1 MHTLTKTCKLP
12 DNPSVSR
19 VAFVAIIFSICTAFQ
34 VAFFE
39 PYGHAQNLNPA
50 GTAITASQLTDITP
64 QVLVSTTGFIYS
76 RASKLYT
83 GTMTVTNPGTNP
95 ITGPIAVSLNNL
107 SSGVTLSNASGQY
120 NGFPYVY
127 QNLSLLS
134 GGSISFPLQF
144 SNPSNALIGFSALIY
159 QVGPNAYLTT
169 ATPYQPQQNAASYEA
184 EPAGFTP
191 VFTEAVVRHG
201 SRGQSSFDG
210 TVYNMYL
217 KAAADGALT
226 PLGAQLGPD
235 VMTMMQANALL
246 DVGVAGITAPGY
258 GNLSQTGIME
268 EQQIAARL
276 LQRLPSYFA
285 QLPASNRQIVM
296 VNSGVNRVADS
307 AGFFAQSL
315 LTNNPSLGPLILKSA
330 PLTAYPSNKPV
341 AQAAGVNRFLLYFHK
356 LAAKTDLVNSASDPY
371 YQTYQDSL
379 TYQAYLKNANMVAK
393 VNSILT
399 DPDAAANA
407 RAVLEMLFTK
417 DFVDKID
424 NGTYTFTNSGSYIF
438 TTSDGSYSTTV
449 SGDGST
455 TVQSLS
461 DAANELYSFYAT
473 APAMQNELDN
483 MDFSKYIPAAQAS
496 VLSYLDDVQSFYQ
509 KGPGIAEDGSSTFR
523 MAQLLINDLFNE
535 VDAVAKGDFSH
546 GAKLRFT
553 HGEEIMP
560 LASILGLKNVFVQ
573 VPNASNYSYNTN
585 PWRGA
590 IVSPY
595 AANVQWDVYSN
606 GAGTLLVKM
615 LYNEKEADFK
625 ADCDQARYAPGSHYY
640 DYGRLTA
647 CYNHVSN

>member
-1 MHTLTKTCKLP
+1 MSTMIRTSQSSC
-12 DNPSVSR
+12 NPFIRKIVIVAVVFSV
-19 VAFVAIIFSICTAFQ
+19 CTALQ

-39 PYGHAQNLNPA
+39 PSGQAQDLT
-50 GTAITASQLTDITP
+50 GTAITTSQLADITP

-95 ITGPIAVSLNNL
+95 IAGPIAVSLNNL
-107 SSGVTLSNASGQY
+107 ASGVTLSNAGGQY

-127 QNLSLLS
+127 QNLSLS
-134 GGSISFPLQF
+134 PGASISFPMQF
-144 SNPSNALIGFSALIY
+144 SNPSNARIDFSALIY

-169 ATPYQPQQNAASYEA
+169 ATPYQPQQSTASYETA
-184 EPAGFTP
+184 PAGFTP

-201 SRGQSSFDG
+201 SRGLSSFDG
-210 TVYNMYL
+210 TVYNMYI

-226 PLGAQLGPD
+226 PLGVQLGPD
-235 VMTMMQANALL
+235 VMAMMKANALL
-246 DVGVAGITAPGY
+246 DVGIAGITAPGY

-276 LQRLPSYFA
+276 LQRLPSQFA
-285 QLPASNRQIVM
+285 QLPAGNRKIVM
-296 VNSGVNRVADS
+296 VNSGVNRAADS

-315 LTNNPSLGPLILKSA
+315 ATNNPSLGPLIVKSA

-356 LAAKTDLVNSASDPY
+356 LAAKTDLVSSLSDPY

-379 TYQAYLKNANMVAK
+379 TYQAYLKNANMVTK

-399 DPDAAANA
+399 APDATANA
-407 RAVLEMLFTK
+407 RNVLEGLFTQ
-417 DFVDKID
+417 DFVDKIAS
-424 NGTYTFTNSGSYIF
+424 GTYTFANAGSYTF
-438 TTSDGSYSTTV
+438 TSDDGGYSTTV

-461 DAANELYSFYAT
+461 DAANELYSLYAI
-473 APAMQNELDN
+473 APAMQHELN
-483 MDFSKYIPAAQAS
+483 GIDFSKYISPAQAS
-496 VLSYLDDVQSFYQ
+496 YLSYLDDVQSFYQ
-509 KGPGIAEDGSSTFR
+509 KGPGIAEDGFSTFK
-523 MAQLLINDLFNE
+523 MAQVLLDDLFNE
-535 VDAVAKGDFSH
+535 VDAISRGDFSH

-560 LASILGLKNVFVQ
+560 LASILGLKNIFVQ
-573 VPNASNYSYNTN
+573 VPNAGNYSYDNN

-590 IVSPY
+590 IVSPL

-615 LYNEKEADFK
+615 LYNEKETDFK

-640 DYGRLTA
+640 NYSGLKA
-647 CYNHVSN
+647 CYNHASL